1 MSGGAGTG
9 RGVLADGT
17 VVHAEAVTIWPHAL
31 AAAAAHWRRFER
43 GRRRSCP
50 PVTVRRRHR
59 GTHLT
64 GRCHLDRER
73 RVVVTLPASAGLAEA
88 SFLLLHELSHAAL
101 PARARHGIEFRET
114 FAQATSTRW
123 PALAGILAP
132 VPRTARGLDRL
143 VLGALSDLL
152 SGPVPSDAPR

>member
-1 MSGGAGTG
+1 MPGA

-17 VVHAEAVTIWPHAL
+17 VVHDEAAVIWPHA
-31 AAAAAHWRRFER
+31 AAAGAAHWRRFER

-50 PVTVRRRHR
+50 PITVRRRHR

-73 RVVVTLPASAGLAEA
+73 RVIVTLPASAGLAEA
-88 SFLLLHELSHAAL
+88 SFILLHELSHAAL
-101 PARARHGIEFRET
+101 PARARHGAEFRET
-114 FAQATSTRW
+114 FAQATSARW
-123 PALAGILAP
+123 PALAGLLAP

-152 SGPVPSDAPR
+152 SDRAPGDAPR